1 MVPIKR
7 VLTKEQLDTLVSL
20 ADTIVGELSPDIT
33 NAVTTKTIKRN
44 NNVVLAADQA
54 PFTDDAQSISEYLRL
69 SGGSAHRE
77 ELLDVVARAPVRGQH
92 MLRILLNLLS
102 TRAGTFVLTGHTQPF
117 KLLSRNQREAA
128 FLKWKDSSFASL
140 VSMYKAI
147 LGLSITAIYRDPTC
161 KVHAAVGYPVYDPVR
176 TQEDYTPPQPRKD
189 PYTMQTAE
197 QVENKHFDVIIIGTG
212 AGGGVSAAELSKSGY
227 SVLLIEKSKYL
238 HESELKLNEREA
250 YPALYEQSGAVRT
263 EDGGVVMVAGSAFGG
278 GTTVNYSVSLKLPY
292 TVREEWAK
300 KHGLPHFISPKFSN
314 DLDRVYD
321 RIGASTEG
329 IKHNGPNKVM
339 INGCR
344 KLGYN
349 VFDIPQNTG
358 GHSHECG
365 WCYCGCSDG
374 IKNGTMNTWL
384 RDAEQHG
391 ARFLDR
397 TKVLRVL
404 VNKNNKERQATG
416 VECLVD
422 HGDQKKMIRIYAKR
436 VISSAGS
443 LHTPGVLQRSG
454 LVNSNIGR
462 NLRLHPGSIIFGF
475 FDEPIDMH
483 MGSIVT
489 TGSEFNGD
497 LSKDGYGLILEIPT
511 ISPSFMGSLLP
522 WRGSFKHKQLMLRYR
537 FASPLVP
544 LLREHDSV
552 GTVNYDENGDVS
564 INYDLTTSDRKKL
577 VGGLVRTCLIM
588 CAAGAREI
596 HTGQLGVEPFVF
608 REHEEI
614 RVDNRRFQRWI
625 NRVEEFGLPT
635 KGNITLVSAHQLG
648 TCRMGN
654 SPDTSATKPTGE
666 TWEVNNLYVADASL
680 FPTASGVN
688 PMVTTEAIAIHVA
701 ANVVESLKNASSSSE
716 TEQAKL

>member
-1 MVPIKR
+1 MI
-7 VLTKEQLDTLVSL
+7 
-20 ADTIVGELSPDIT
+20 
-33 NAVTTKTIKRN
+33 
-44 NNVVLAADQA
+44 
-54 PFTDDAQSISEYLRL
+54 RL
-69 SGGSAHRE
+69 
-77 ELLDVVARAPVRGQH
+77 
-92 MLRILLNLLS
+92 LLNILS
-102 TRAGTFVLTGHTQPF
+102 TRAGTFALTGYTRSF
-117 KLLSRNQREAA
+117 KDLPRHQREAA

-140 VSMYKAI
+140 VAMYKAI
-147 LGLSITAIYRDPTC
+147 VGLSITAVYRNPTC
-161 KVHAAVGYPVYDPVR
+161 KVHAAVGYPVYDPIR
-176 TQEDYTPPQPRKD
+176 TKEGYEPPSTRKD
-189 PYTMQTAE
+189 PYKMSTVE

-212 AGGGVSAAELSKSGY
+212 AGGGVCAAELAKSGH

-238 HESELKLNEREA
+238 HESEMQLQEREA
-250 YPALYEQSGAVRT
+250 YSALYEQSGAVRT
-263 EDGGVVMVAGSAFGG
+263 EDGGVVMVAGSCFGG
-278 GTTVNYSVSLKLPY
+278 GTT
-292 TVREEWAK
+292 
-300 KHGLPHFISPKFSN
+300 FSD

-329 IKHNGPNKVM
+329 IKHNRPNQVM

-349 VFDIPQNTG
+349 VFDIPQNTSG
-358 GHSHECG
+358 KPHDCS

-391 ARFLDR
+391 AQFLDR

-404 VNKNNKERQATG
+404 IGRNDRQATG
-416 VECLVD
+416 VECVVD
-422 HGDQKKMIRIYAKR
+422 HGEKEKKMIRIYAKR

-443 LHTPGVLQRSG
+443 LHTPGVLRRSG

-462 NLRLHPGSIIFGF
+462 NLRLHPGSMIFGF

-483 MGSIVT
+483 MGSIIT

-497 LSKDGYGLILEIPT
+497 LRKDGYGLILEIPT
-511 ISPSFMGSLLP
+511 ISPSFIGSLLP
-522 WRGSFKHKQLMLRYR
+522 WRGTLKHKELMLRYR

-544 LLREHDSV
+544 LLREYDTS
-552 GTVNYDENGDVS
+552 GTVDYDENGDVI
-564 INYDLTTSDRKKL
+564 INYDLTTNDRKKL
-577 VGGLVRTCLIM
+577 VGGLIRTCMIM

-596 HTGQLGVEPFVF
+596 HTGQLGIEPFVF
-608 REHEEI
+608 HENEEI
-614 RVDNRRFQRWI
+614 RPDHPRFQKWI
-625 NRVEEFGLPT
+625 KQVEDFGLPT

-654 SPDTSATKPTGE
+654 SPAHSATQPTGE
-666 TWEVNNLYVADASL
+666 TWEVKNLYVADASL

-701 ANVVESLKNASSSSE
+701 ANVIESLKKEPAVTMTSE
-716 TEQAKL
+716 EAKL